1 MLPSTE
7 ASGHLE
13 KTKLVGIVPNYL
25 TTQPNVSNESR
36 ILDPFVQARSVQ
48 RTGAYVLGVRYIPNA
63 VGMV

>member
-1 MLPSTE
+1 MYQMNQRP
-7 ASGHLE
+7 G
-13 KTKLVGIVPNYL
+13 
-25 TTQPNVSNESR
+25 SR